1 MNFEPLYELK
11 NRLENVAVVGINL
24 AKDDFRLK
32 RAVEQVK
39 EYSTVAKVFKQ
50 IYDMGNQL
58 ISTDDEDKCDI
69 FLDLLALLDAVLCT
83 QATTYSGDKPQEINT
98 IAKSK
103 DFYKELHYSEL
114 SPLIYAFTEN
124 GGGRLF
130 IIQDAIDNNSE
141 IFDDFRLK
149 SYMIKGLS
157 DKYSEIVNLVTKQL
171 KKQRKEIIPLLK
183 DGFSPRGGK
192 EMLARLDI
200 ISHIAKEDENDFYK
214 YCIENGSKE
223 MKENAIS
230 ELKYSQDNIDYILD
244 LIKTEKGTVKN
255 KAYISLLWM
264 NDSRAEKEWDKF
276 FKKKPFDN
284 IYSFQFANQQWAI
297 DYLNNF
303 IGVYIEELKNKTL
316 KTAEERREV
325 ENEVAKI
332 CSVSFNK
339 EIDKKLDYYRE
350 LYPYNKYEVKRILSY
365 YIVTQSNKEVTDL
378 IKELSKKYE
387 GEFLEQEFLISLLQN
402 KPETTYKNFSK
413 FAGVG
418 KDKEEIK
425 KLFNSLFNDNDKR
438 VSKNKEEVKAREDFR
453 TLFNVILHIYYNEE
467 DKEYILNWQNINDY
481 SNTKIKLSGFDK
493 KWYDTIFELDNDH
506 YESWN
511 YYSSYNSSIKR
522 LYNPDIKGM
531 KEKYGKF
538 YYNIILSRIPYSE
551 DIEFL
556 NKLEWTDYKN
566 FIKGKIDIEKNP
578 SAFANRVRYV
588 GYVLQ
593 DTLMSESDLIE
604 QLEEIMAINKKN
616 PKVPI
621 NLCDRWL
628 ERLKSGV
635 KVKEL

>member
-1 MNFEPLYELK
+1 MNLEPLYELK
-11 NRLENVAVVGINL
+11 NRLENVAIVGINL
-24 AKDDFRLK
+24 VKDDFRLQ
-32 RAVEQVK
+32 RAVDQMK
-39 EYSTVAKVFKQ
+39 GYASAAKVFKQ
-50 IYDMGNQL
+50 IYEMGQKL
-58 ISTDDEDKCDI
+58 IEGDEEDKCDL

-83 QATTYSGDKPQEINT
+83 QATTYSGDNLQKMETTAGKEN
-98 IAKSK
+98 
-103 DFYKELHYSEL
+103 FYQELHYSEL
-114 SPLIYAFTEN
+114 SQIVSAFTGT
-124 GGGRLF
+124 GGGRLA
-130 IIQDAIDNNSE
+130 IIENAFETSPE
-141 IFDDFRLK
+141 MFDDFRLK
-149 SYMIKGLS
+149 SYMIDGLS
-157 DKYSEIVNLVTKQL
+157 DKYSGIADRITREL
-171 KKQRKEIIPLLK
+171 KKKDKDIVPLLK
-183 DGFSPRGGK
+183 DGFNPQGK
-192 EMLARLDI
+192 REMIARLDI
-200 ISHIAKEDENDFYK
+200 IGAICKEDENDFYK

-230 ELKYSQDNIDYILD
+230 ELKYCQDNIDYILD
-244 LIKTEKGTVKN
+244 LIKTEKGSVKN
-255 KAYISLLWM
+255 KAYVSLLWM

-284 IYSFQFANQQWAI
+284 IYSFQFTNQQWAI

-316 KTAEERREV
+316 KTAEERRVV

-365 YIVTQSNKEVTDL
+365 YIVTQPNKEITDL

-418 KDKEEIK
+418 KDEKGIK
-425 KLFNSLFNDNDKR
+425 KLFHTFFANNKT
-438 VSKNKEEVKAREDFR
+438 SKNKEEAKVQEDFR
-453 TLFNVILHIYYNEE
+453 TLFNVIFHIHYDKEN
-467 DKEYILNWQNINDY
+467 KEYILNWQNINDY
-481 SNTKIKLSGFDK
+481 RNTKIKLSGFDK
-493 KWYDTIFELDNDH
+493 KWYDLIFNIEDDF
-506 YESWN
+506 YENWN
-511 YYSSYNSSIKR
+511 YYSSYHRDLKN

-538 YYNIILSRIPYSE
+538 YYNIILSRVPYAA

-556 NKLEWTDYKN
+556 NKLEWKDYRD
-566 FIKGKIDIEKNP
+566 FLKGKIDIEKNAP
-578 SAFANRVRYV
+578 KLHNRVRTI
-588 GYVLQ
+588 GYILNEVPI
-593 DTLMSESDLIE
+593 SESELIKQIE
-604 QLEEIMAINKKN
+604 ELLEMDKKT
-616 PKVPI
+616 KRMSI
-621 NLCDRWL
+621 NLCERWL

>member
-32 RAVEQVK
+32 RAVEQIK

-58 ISTDDEDKCDI
+58 ISTDDEDKCDL

-83 QATTYSGDKPQEINT
+83 QATTYSGEKPQEIKT
-98 IAKSK
+98 IAKTK

-124 GGGRLF
+124 GGGRLN
-130 IIQDAIDNNSE
+130 IIADAIDNNSE

-157 DKYSEIVNLVTKQL
+157 DKYSEIVNLATKQL

-255 KAYISLLWM
+255 KAYVSLLWM

-316 KTAEERREV
+316 KTAEERRVV

-365 YIVTQSNKEVTDL
+365 YIVTQPNKEVTDL

-387 GEFLEQEFLISLLQN
+387 GEFLEQEFLISLIKD
-402 KPETTYKNFSK
+402 KPETVYKNFSK
-413 FAGVG
+413 YAGVE
-418 KDKEEIK
+418 KDEKEIK
-425 KLFNSLFNDNDKR
+425 KLFHTFFANNKL
-438 VSKNKEEVKAREDFR
+438 SKNKEEAKAQEDFS
-453 TLFNVILHIYYNEE
+453 TLFNVIFHIHYDEE
-467 DKEYILNWQNINDY
+467 NKEYILYWQNINDY

-493 KWYDTIFELDNDH
+493 KWYDVIFNIEDDF
-506 YESWN
+506 YENWN
-511 YYSSYNSSIKR
+511 YYSSYHRDLKN

-531 KEKYGKF
+531 KEKYGAF
-538 YYNIILSRIPYSE
+538 YYNIILSRVPYAA

-556 NKLEWTDYKN
+556 NKLGWADYKD
-566 FIKGKIDIEKNP
+566 FLKGKIDIEKNAP
-578 SAFANRVRYV
+578 KLHNRVRTI
-588 GYVLQ
+588 GYILNEVPI
-593 DTLMSESDLIE
+593 SESELIKQIE
-604 QLEEIMAINKKN
+604 ELLEMDKKT
-616 PKVPI
+616 KRMSI
-621 NLCDRWL
+621 NLCERWL

>member
-24 AKDDFRLK
+24 AKDDFRLQ

-50 IYDMGNQL
+50 IYDMGQKL
-58 ISTDDEDKCDI
+58 ISTDAEDKCDI

-83 QATTYSGDKPQEINT
+83 QATTYSGEKPQEIKSV
-98 IAKSK
+98 AKNK

-141 IFDDFRLK
+141 IFNDFRLK

-157 DKYSEIVNLVTKQL
+157 DKYSEIVNLATKQL

-230 ELKYSQDNIDYILD
+230 ELKYCQDNIDYILD

-255 KAYISLLWM
+255 KAYVSLLWM

-276 FKKKPFDN
+276 FRKKPFDN
-284 IYSFQFANQQWAI
+284 IYAFQFTNQQWAI

-303 IGVYIEELKNKTL
+303 VKEYIVELKNKTL
-316 KTAEERREV
+316 KTAEERRAV
-325 ENEVAKI
+325 ESEVAKI

-339 EIDKKLDYYRE
+339 EINKNLDYYRE

-365 YIVTQSNKEVTDL
+365 YIVTELNKEITDL

-387 GEFLEQEFLISLLQN
+387 EEFLEQEFLISLLQN
-402 KPETTYKNFSK
+402 KPETVYKNFSK
-413 FAGVG
+413 YVGAG
-418 KDKEEIK
+418 KNKEGIK

-453 TLFNVILHIYYNEE
+453 TLFNVIFHIYYNEE
-467 DKEYILNWQNINDY
+467 SKEYILYWQDIKTY
-481 SNTKIKLSGFDK
+481 SNIKVKLNGFDK
-493 KWYDTIFELDNDH
+493 KWYDIIFELDNDH

-511 YYSSYNSSIKR
+511 YYSSYNTGIKR
-522 LYNPDIKGM
+522 LYNPDINGM

-538 YYNIILSRIPYSE
+538 YYNIILSRVPYAA

-556 NKLEWTDYKN
+556 NKLEWKDYRD
-566 FIKGKIDIEKNP
+566 FLKGKIDIEKNAP
-578 SAFANRVRYV
+578 KLHNRVRTI
-588 GYVLQ
+588 GYILNEVPI
-593 DTLMSESDLIE
+593 SESELIKQIE
-604 QLEEIMAINKKN
+604 ELLEMDKKT
-616 PKVPI
+616 KRMSI
-621 NLCDRWL
+621 NLCERWL

>member
-50 IYDMGNQL
+50 IYDMGSSL
-58 ISTDDEDKCDI
+58 ISTDDEDKCDL

-83 QATTYSGDKPQEINT
+83 QATTYSGEKPQEIKT
-98 IAKSK
+98 IAKTK

-114 SPLIYAFTEN
+114 SPIIYAFTEN
-124 GGGRLF
+124 GGGRLN
-130 IIQDAIDNNSE
+130 IIADAIDNNSE

-183 DGFSPRGGK
+183 DGFSPKGGK

-230 ELKYSQDNIDYILD
+230 ELKYCQDNIDYILD

-255 KAYISLLWM
+255 KAYVSLLWM

-276 FKKKPFDN
+276 FRKKPFDN
-284 IYSFQFANQQWAI
+284 IYAFQFTNQQWAI

-303 IGVYIEELKNKTL
+303 VKEYIVELKNKTL
-316 KTAEERREV
+316 KTAEERRAV
-325 ENEVAKI
+325 ESEVAKI

-339 EIDKKLDYYRE
+339 EINKNLDYYRE

-365 YIVTQSNKEVTDL
+365 YIVTNLNKEITEL

-387 GEFLEQEFLISLLQN
+387 GEFLEQEFLISLIKD
-402 KPETTYKNFSK
+402 KPETVYKNFSK
-413 FAGVG
+413 YAGVG
-418 KDKEEIK
+418 KDEKEIK
-425 KLFNSLFNDNDKR
+425 KLFHTFFANNKL
-438 VSKNKEEVKAREDFR
+438 SKNKEEAKAQEDFS
-453 TLFNVILHIYYNEE
+453 TLFNVIFHIHYDEE
-467 DKEYILNWQNINDY
+467 NKEYILYWQNINDY
-481 SNTKIKLSGFDK
+481 SVMKIKLNGFDK
-493 KWYDTIFELDNDH
+493 KWYNIIFNIEDDFYAN
-506 YESWN
+506 WN
-511 YYSSYNSSIKR
+511 YYSSYHRDLKS

-538 YYNIILSRIPYSE
+538 YYNIILSRIPYSD
-551 DIEFL
+551 DIAFL
-556 NKLEWTDYKN
+556 NKLGWTDYRD
-566 FIKGKIDIEKNP
+566 FLKGIIDIEKNP